1 MLITNRG
8 SILQHAAISVPA
20 RSCLVTHAFLG
31 ICAYPTV
38 IELGLLALK
47 LLQQVYGITMP
58 AANFR
63 AMTNVL
69 HVTFLLRKI
78 TARLWAGLLMARH
91 QG

>member
-1 MLITNRG
+1 M
-8 SILQHAAISVPA
+8 A
-20 RSCLVTHAFLG
+20 RCYLSSSKVMFSDSDAFLG
-31 ICAYPTV
+31 IYACPTV
-38 IELGLLALK
+38 MELGLLALK

-78 TARLWAGLLMARH
+78 TERLWAGLLMARH